1 MNQTSIR
8 QAAKRWVAVC
18 MLLGLPV
25 FVSAAE
31 VQFPVPAY
39 TPGELAKVREW
50 EKTWVGKKVD
60 ASSIDQIAQFL
71 PEGFVSIFKNQD
83 TWYAPPEGF
92 SFLIS
97 EYKPAG
103 ITPGTI
109 EATKKWA
116 PLVKTDANGWITNY
130 AEIAGV
136 PFPNPKTGLEV
147 AYNFE
152 CNTRGDTYHSR
163 WLSPVINP
171 RTKSDRPAD
180 QEFTEMFFIHRV
192 DVEPK
197 PAYADTDNPKGYFRT
212 ELLHFY
218 LPAEMM
224 NSRMLQIRYIDDKKD
239 DDAYLYYNQFRRV
252 RRISATER
260 CNAIDGTDQLY
271 DDAYQWDSH
280 VGKNTYNL
288 IGRKDMLAPRHT
300 DATRGVRVMGQGFPT
315 GLNFERCNLWVVEAV
330 SREKGYIYSKR
341 VWYVDPE
348 TWLIVWQETFDK
360 NGKYWKV
367 FGELTDDVKNANGD
381 MRNFFTG
388 LVILDF
394 IRIHAG
400 WSVQATKELSVPT
413 IKPDMFTTSNLQ
425 KTY

>member
-1 MNQTSIR
+1 MNQKSILH
-8 QAAKRWVAVC
+8 AAKRCVTVLI
-18 MLLGLPV
+18 LLALPV
-25 FVSAAE
+25 FAWAAE
-31 VQFPVPAY
+31 AQLPSSSY
-39 TPGELAKVREW
+39 TPEELAKVREW

-60 ASSIDQIAQFL
+60 ASSIDQVAQFL
-71 PEGFVSIFKNQD
+71 PEGFVGIFKDQA
-83 TWYAPPEGF
+83 TWFAPPEGF
-92 SFLIS
+92 SFLVS
-97 EYKPAG
+97 AYKPAG
-103 ITPGTI
+103 VTPGTI

-163 WLSPVINP
+163 WASPVINP

-197 PAYADTDNPKGYFRT
+197 PAYAAADNPKGYFRT

-224 NSRMLQIRYIDDKKD
+224 NSRLLQIRYIDDKKD

-280 VGKNTYNL
+280 VGKNTYKL
-288 IGRKDMLAPRHT
+288 IGRKEMLCPRHT
-300 DATRGVRVMGQGFPT
+300 DATKGVRVMGQGFPS

-330 SREKGYIYSKR
+330 SKEKGYIYSKR
-341 VWYVDPE
+341 IWYVDPE

-367 FGELTDDVKNANGD
+367 FGELTDDIKNANGD

-388 LVILDF
+388 IVILDF

-413 IKPDMFTTSNLQ
+413 IKPNMFTTNNLQ